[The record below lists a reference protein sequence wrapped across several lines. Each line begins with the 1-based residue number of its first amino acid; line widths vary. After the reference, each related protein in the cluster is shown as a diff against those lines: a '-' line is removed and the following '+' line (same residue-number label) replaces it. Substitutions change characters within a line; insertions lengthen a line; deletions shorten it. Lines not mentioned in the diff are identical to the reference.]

1 MPLCT
6 TILDKWLYVCRR
18 STSKGLLA
26 AFLCLPN
33 GRCND
38 AIAHLARTVV
48 FSQKHAIVNPRT
60 TVFLKNMRLSTPE
73 RAFFSKTC
81 DCQPPNDCFSQKHA
95 IVNPRTGRRNDV
107 TTHIDPRIDCCKAQQ
122 LILPPESIVARRN
135 RCLFEACDASNSIFA
150 LFAPLLAHNKLWS
163 QSFKRHFYNLFILLL
178 SLQKFLK
185 EVYEERIQ
193 FSMLRGFISV
203 VGLSFQEE

>member
-38 AIAHLARTVV
+38 TIAHFARTVV
-48 FSQKHAIVNPRT
+48 FSQKRAIVNPRT

-95 IVNPRTGRRNDV
+95 IVNPRTAVFLKNMR
-107 TTHIDPRIDCCKAQQ
+107 
-122 LILPPESIVARRN
+122 LSPPERLFFSTTCDCHPPNDCFSQKRAIVNPRT
-135 RCLFEACDASNSIFA
+135 IV
-150 LFAPLLAHNKLWS
+150 
-163 QSFKRHFYNLFILLL
+163 
-178 SLQKFLK
+178 FLK
-185 EVYEERIQ
+185 NER
-193 FSMLRGFISV
+193 
-203 VGLSFQEE
+203 LSTPERVAATM

>member
-33 GRCND
+33 GRCNA
-38 AIAHLARTVV
+38 AIAHFARTTVFLKNERLSTPERLFFSKTCDCHPPNDC

-73 RAFFSKTC
+73 QLFFSKTC
-81 DCQPPNDCFSQKHA
+81 DCQPPNDCFSQKRA
-95 IVNPRTGRRNDV
+95 IVNSRTTV
-107 TTHIDPRIDCCKAQQ
+107 
-122 LILPPESIVARRN
+122 
-135 RCLFEACDASNSIFA
+135 
-150 LFAPLLAHNKLWS
+150 
-163 QSFKRHFYNLFILLL
+163 
-178 SLQKFLK
+178 FLK
-185 EVYEERIQ
+185 NMRLSTPERLF
-193 FSMLRGFISV
+193 FSKTCDCQPPNG
-203 VGLSFQEE
+203 

>member
-38 AIAHLARTVV
+38 AIAHLARTAV

-60 TVFLKNMRLSTPE
+60 TVFLKNERLSTPE
-73 RAFFSKTC
+73 QLFFSKTC
-81 DCQPPNDCFSQKHA
+81 DCHPPNDCFSQKRA

-107 TTHIDPRIDCCKAQQ
+107 TAHIDHRIVCCKAQQLILTPESFVARRNSSYCPPNRLLQGAIAHIDPRIVCCKAQQ
-122 LILPPESIVARRN
+122 LILPPESLVARRN
-135 RCLFEACDASNSIFA
+135 SS
-150 LFAPLLAHNKLWS
+150 
-163 QSFKRHFYNLFILLL
+163 Y
-178 SLQKFLK
+178 
-185 EVYEERIQ
+185 
-193 FSMLRGFISV
+193 
-203 VGLSFQEE
+203 